1 MTRTEE
7 RLADALGAA
16 AGAVGEDTL
25 HPLAIPAPGHRPPG
39 RPGWL
44 APVAAAVGVALAI
57 ALAVLA
63 GRISARHPGPT
74 QGLPAGLPR
83 YYVMVGRGPG
93 RPVVRST
100 ATGKM
105 ISMVPVPVT
114 GNPPGYD
121 VSTADGAGTFF
132 VAAFSR
138 GRQGEHLYRFRL
150 TPAGRV
156 TGFSVVAVGE
166 LAGRNW
172 AADALTVSP
181 NGSRIAVGMK
191 YAARQPRCGR
201 DRQQVCPQRR
211 PDYVLAINLA
221 TGART
226 TWRWADSPVVHS
238 FSVDSLSWTSDD
250 RKLVLLG
257 QWCDVGR
264 TNQTCARGSR
274 LAQVEVLDPAAGDGG
289 VGARPL
295 LPQSASFPDIV
306 QAQISPDGTSV
317 TAVVLR
323 GHAVGYGH
331 VPPYLSVERI
341 SVVEGTIGRLLAVLY
356 QRRLSNTA
364 DTGTA
369 PDFIAL
375 SQDATGQHL
384 LLSGGFCGYGCRGG
398 FNGWIHDGR
407 LVPVQPPDDRESDQA
422 W

>member
-1 MTRTEE
+1 MTRTAD
-7 RLADALGAA
+7 RLADALDAA
-16 AGAVGEDTL
+16 ARAVPENSL
-25 HPLAIPAPGHRPPG
+25 RPLTVPAGGPRRPA
-39 RPGWL
+39 RSAWL
-44 APVAAAVGVALAI
+44 APVAAALGVALVI
-57 ALAVLA
+57 GLAVLA
-63 GRISARHPGPT
+63 GRISARHAGPA
-74 QGLPAGLPR
+74 QGLPAGVPR

-93 RPVVRST
+93 RPVIRST

-114 GNPPGYD
+114 GSPPGYD
-121 VSTADGAGTFF
+121 ISTADGAGTFF

-156 TGFSVVAVGE
+156 TGFSAVAVGA

-172 AADALTVSP
+172 AADALAVSP
-181 NGSRIAVGMK
+181 DGSRIAVGMK
-191 YAARQPRCGR
+191 YAARQPPCGR
-201 DRQQVCPQRR
+201 DGQQVCPQRR

-226 TWRWADSPVVHS
+226 TWRWADSPVVPS

-257 QWCDVGR
+257 QWCKVGR

-289 VGARPL
+289 VGAHPL

-306 QAQISPDGTSV
+306 QAQINPAGTSV
-317 TAVVLR
+317 TAVILR
-323 GHAVGYGH
+323 GHAAGYGH
-331 VPPYLSVERI
+331 VPRYLSVERI
-341 SVVEGTIGRLLAVLY
+341 SVVEGTIGRVLAVLY
-356 QRRLSNTA
+356 QRRLSSTT

-369 PDFIAL
+369 ADFIAL

-384 LLSGGFCGYGCRGG
+384 LLSGGFCGFGCSGG
-398 FNGWIHDGR
+398 FNGWVHDGR
-407 LVPVQPPDDRESDQA
+407 LVPIQPSDDRESDQA